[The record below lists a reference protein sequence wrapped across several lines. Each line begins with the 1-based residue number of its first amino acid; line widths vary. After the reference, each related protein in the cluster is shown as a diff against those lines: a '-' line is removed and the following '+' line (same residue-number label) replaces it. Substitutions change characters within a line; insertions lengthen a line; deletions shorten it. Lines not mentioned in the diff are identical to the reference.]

1 MRDFINAILAFIGT
15 SSLIDEEF
23 EQMEEEIS
31 SFGYNMETFAAIKM
45 LLVERDETTETTE
58 RLQFYFMAKG
68 LDFDIDPA
76 QPPKSNILIGSAL

>member
-1 MRDFINAILAFIGT
+1 MRDFLNAILAFIGT

-23 EQMEEEIS
+23 EQMEDEIS
-31 SFGYNMETFAAIKM
+31 SFGYNMETFTAIKM

-76 QPPKSNILIGSAL
+76 SPPQSNILIGSAL